1 MAFNKNHGGRKAL
14 YLEAEARKERLI
26 GLLLQGVPVTDAI
39 AEIGVSEAAYRQWRK
54 RDEFFAAEIDA
65 IVNGTRRFK
74 TDLIDDWKGFADF
87 RLKFFGHKT
96 PPHQQLIVQALE
108 DAEPGD
114 ITLILVPPEHGKT
127 TLFEDYACFKLAT
140 NPEWRSTIGTEAQML
155 ARRIIGRIKNRLEPD
170 GPFPKFVQ
178 AFGPFTPQR
187 NEGRATRQVWAQ
199 DYFNVLNRKSSDN
212 RDYNMVGIGFGSN
225 IAGTRTDHLHCDDL
239 QSMKTLGQTEKML
252 ETFQQDWLTRP
263 GETGK
268 TTINGTRVGDG
279 DFYEGLIE
287 AFDGKS
293 FFRLVR
299 LPAIVDDP
307 ATGEKRPLWPYDP
320 ETKSGYTMRQL
331 ERLREKVGESAWAR
345 NYMQAPRAKSL
356 GTFTEDII
364 DRCLNPERIIGSEL
378 PVPGAPVYIGLDPA
392 LGGVNCLV
400 AVQITGTKL
409 YLLDIQEDVQ
419 LARNEQIM
427 DRLET
432 MLVNVRARGGHT
444 TDVVIEAMNFQ
455 RGLARDERLK
465 EMADRWGFASR
476 EHLTGSNKY
485 DSDIGVPSM
494 VSSFIKREIDIANG
508 DDERT
513 REIAAALRNQLLRWR
528 PGARGTHLRQDQ
540 VMALWFVWILWQ
552 SRRKTVDTASTSFK
566 AHALPWKPTNTGL
579 LVPSNGSPFFKG

>member
-1 MAFNKNHGGRKAL
+1 M
-14 YLEAEARKERLI
+14 
-26 GLLLQGVPVTDAI
+26 VTDAI
-39 AEIGVSEAAYRQWRK
+39 AELGVSEAAYRQWRK

-65 IVNGTRRFK
+65 FVNGARRFK
-74 TDLIDDWKGFADF
+74 TEDPTDWADFADF

-108 DAEPGD
+108 QAEPGD

-127 TLFEDYACFKLAT
+127 TLFEDYACFKLAVD
-140 NPEWRSTIGTEAQML
+140 PDWRSTIGTEAQML
-155 ARRIIGRIKNRLEPD
+155 ARRIIGRIKNRLEAD
-170 GPFPKFVQ
+170 GPFPVFAQ

-199 DYFNVLNRKSSDN
+199 DYFNVYRRKSSDN

-239 QSMKTLGQTEKML
+239 QSMKTLGQTTKML

-279 DFYEGLIE
+279 DLYEALIE
-287 AFDGKS
+287 AYDGKS
-293 FFRLVR
+293 FFRLVK
-299 LPAIVDDP
+299 LPAVVTDH
-307 ATGEKRPLWPYDP
+307 ATGEKKPLWPYDP

-331 ERLREKVGESAWAR
+331 DRLREKVGESAWSR
-345 NYMQAPRAKSL
+345 NYMQQPRARSL
-356 GTFTEDII
+356 GTFTEDIV
-364 DRCLNPERIIGSEL
+364 DRCMNSDRIIGSEL
-378 PVPGAPVYIGLDPA
+378 PADGAPVYIGLDPA

-400 AVQITGTKL
+400 AVQITGSKL
-409 YLLDIQEDVQ
+409 FLLDIQEDAN

-432 MLVNVRARGGHT
+432 MLVNVRARGGHV

-465 EMADRWGFASR
+465 DMADRWGFAAR

-494 VSSFIKREIDIANG
+494 VSSFIRREFDIANG
-508 DDERT
+508 DDDRT
-513 REIAAALRNQLLRWR
+513 REVAAAFRHQLLRWR
-528 PGARGTHLRQDQ
+528 PGARGTALRQDQ
-540 VMALWFVWILWQ
+540 VMAVWFCWVLWQ
-552 SRRKTVDTASTSFK
+552 SRRKTVDTASTSFR
-566 AHALPWKPTNTGL
+566 AHSLPWKPTTSGL
-579 LVPSNGSPFFKG
+579 LLPTGGSPFYKG